1 MLSLPEGDTHA
12 DHDADADYVNGD
24 DYATMILFCIV
35 EMMVKVP
42 SPLSHIVFR
51 KKSFSFFIRV
61 TLMFC
66 EEVYARSALIST
78 KR

>member
-1 MLSLPEGDTHA
+1 M
-12 DHDADADYVNGD
+12 
-24 DYATMILFCIV
+24 MITFCIV